1 MGMNSLKGWIE
12 TSANEQMVEYFERE
26 WICDGEIS
34 NWTNELNIFISNFI
48 APIESNP
55 WSEWRWKVK

>member
-1 MGMNSLKGWIE
+1 MGMNLLKGWIE
-12 TSANEQMVEYFERE
+12 TSTNEQMVEYFETE
-26 WICDGEIS
+26 WKCDGEIS

-55 WSEWRWKVK
+55 WSE